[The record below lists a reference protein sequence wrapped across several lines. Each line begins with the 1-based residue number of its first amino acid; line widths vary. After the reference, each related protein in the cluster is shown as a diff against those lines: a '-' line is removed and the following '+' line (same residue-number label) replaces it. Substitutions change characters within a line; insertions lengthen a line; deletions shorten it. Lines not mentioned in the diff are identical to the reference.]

1 MASSATDLAPQAKR
15 VLIFRNGDPFYGGRR
30 LVVNQRQYHTFEAF
44 LTDVTNSIQAN
55 TAVRN
60 LYTPRQGHRVTE
72 LNQLQSGNPYVAAGF
87 EKFKGIDYLHTGEK
101 HSSGTRNKDAA
112 QGGMAMNRK
121 LNISARW
128 RKNIQMPCI
137 IHVFRNGDLLSPP
150 FRVLLS
156 KRTLAEWELVL
167 SLLTEKASLR
177 SGAVRKLCTLDGVP
191 ISSGEELSH
200 GEYYVAVGA
209 EKYKSLPYM
218 ELLVPKHSTHRALLN
233 HPENRRRILKD
244 GFTKNYSVSQDGVSD
259 SALISPPEQ
268 LDPRRVQS
276 TGDAEADK
284 ILVSPPAARKYPTKI
299 KSSEEESIFYAKP
312 VRVRPNAK
320 TNPTPTLEDNQE
332 ATRVFKVKQSRQEIS
347 GAPVVMEDEN
357 TRVELPLDQQVAE
370 TIKEET
376 TRRKAEAPKQRAV
389 EIEEEATP
397 RKKAAA
403 PKQRV
408 IEILEEEATPRKKV
422 AHLNQINEEDVTP
435 RKKAATPNQQI
446 EEVIKEKPTPRKKGA
461 ALSQRAAEIIEEE
474 ATPWEKA
481 VTDNQINEEDVTPRK
496 KAATPNQIE
505 EVIKEK
511 PTPRK
516 KGAAL
521 SQRAAEIIDEEAMP
535 WEKAVPDNQTPRMAR
550 ESRASQHG
558 LAKDTP
564 RTKVEEKMTPRKPNT
579 KGAGKRRASR
589 DAEEESDVETQ
600 EERDPS
606 VSPDTE
612 DNREDGQEESNNEAE
627 EDGD

>member
-1 MASSATDLAPQAKR
+1 MTSGVTDLAPQAKR
-15 VLIFRNGDPFYGGRR
+15 VLIFRNGDPFHGGRR
-30 LVVNQRQYHTFEAF
+30 LVVNQRQFLTFEAF
-44 LTDVTNSIQAN
+44 LTEVTNSIQASM
-55 TAVRN
+55 AVRN

-72 LNQLQSGNPYVAAGF
+72 LVQLKNGNPYVAAGF

-101 HSSGTRNKDAA
+101 QSSGTQNRDAA

-167 SLLTEKASLR
+167 SLVTEKASLR

-233 HPENRRRILKD
+233 HPENRRRMQND
-244 GFTKNYSVSQDGVSD
+244 GFTKNYSMSQDGVSD

-276 TGDAEADK
+276 TGDAEAEK
-284 ILVSPPAARKYPTKI
+284 VLVSPPPARRHLTKN

-320 TNPTPTLEDNQE
+320 TNPIPPLENNQE
-332 ATRVFKVKQSRQEIS
+332 ATKVFKVKQSRREIA
-347 GAPVVMEDEN
+347 GASEVLEDEN

-370 TIKEET
+370 TIKDET
-376 TRRKAEAPKQRAV
+376 TTTRKKDAAPKQRT
-389 EIEEEATP
+389 IETEAEATP

-408 IEILEEEATPRKKV
+408 AEILEEEATPRKNV
-422 AHLNQINEEDVTP
+422 AHPNQIIEEEVTP
-435 RKKAATPNQQI
+435 RKKAATPNQKM
-446 EEVIKEKPTPRKKGA
+446 EEIIKEKATPRKKGA
-461 ALSQRAAEIIEEE
+461 DHGQRVTETIQEE
-474 ATPWEKA
+474 ATPRE
-481 VTDNQINEEDVTPRK
+481 N
-496 KAATPNQIE
+496 AA
-505 EVIKEK
+505 
-511 PTPRK
+511 
-516 KGAAL
+516 A
-521 SQRAAEIIDEEAMP
+521 
-535 WEKAVPDNQTPRMAR
+535 DNQTPRMVKGQEAT
-550 ESRASQHG
+550 ESRASQHRQ
-558 LAKDTP
+558 AKDTKG
-564 RTKVEEKMTPRKPNT
+564 RKVEDKMTPQKPNT
-579 KGAGKRRASR
+579 KGDGKRRPSH
-589 DAEEESDVETQ
+589 DAEEEGEPDTQ
-600 EERDPS
+600 EEGDLS
-606 VSPDTE
+606 ASQDAE
-612 DNREDGQEESNNEAE
+612 DNNADDQEESNNEAD